1 MTEPEY
7 VYDPLERG
15 TFDAMAYNAIGRASE
30 VGTYP
35 AYGLVHSTGN
45 SGWSVGIVQW
55 DFGQPNRGDK
65 VQPMLDGYQA
75 WAQHDQRFTEREIES
90 LSVRLQ
96 TRGQVGN
103 ALTEDEKARLDSYLR
118 SDSGREFVDGLNRE
132 QIDRKWTN
140 VGEPLSQIPWLQR
153 LRETDPQQAAEI
165 VALTAKLYNQ
175 NENRGAL
182 LIGHLQQVELTS
194 GQTYAWIGDD
204 GIRGLNPVA
213 RAAILSGRD
222 GALSGVRLMNQ
233 LETGDG
239 QLSRLWREEVHT
251 NGNVGL
257 TQNFN
262 SNSTAQLL
270 DGMMRNPAAGQRI
283 RGVIDEQSP
292 ASHVV
297 IQGINALARQ
307 EIARTEL
314 NQQGELTVR
323 SPGGTEQR
331 LTPDGW
337 TAEQQQGRPV
347 PQHQQQPRQI
357 DQDDHFGP
365 GRVPG
370 RVPYPRQGAIE
381 PESYANPADR
391 LERATSLNP
400 QDKANYDR
408 AYAVVQAYGG
418 YGETEARN
426 IAAAGLLAMKES
438 RSVGEAQDV
447 GVYGERLRISSFP
460 YGREREPNFN
470 MDVIMSQ
477 AAQVPEQQSL
487 RQVEQMTLQ
496 QSQTQQ
502 QALQVA
508 QEQLQAGP
516 TIGARSLS

>member
-1 MTEPEY
+1 M
-7 VYDPLERG
+7 
-15 TFDAMAYNAIGRASE
+15 
-30 VGTYP
+30 
-35 AYGLVHSTGN
+35 
-45 SGWSVGIVQW
+45 
-55 DFGQPNRGDK
+55 
-65 VQPMLDGYQA
+65 
-75 WAQHDQRFTEREIES
+75 
-90 LSVRLQ
+90 
-96 TRGQVGN
+96 
-103 ALTEDEKARLDSYLR
+103 
-118 SDSGREFVDGLNRE
+118 
-132 QIDRKWTN
+132 
-140 VGEPLSQIPWLQR
+140 
-153 LRETDPQQAAEI
+153 
-165 VALTAKLYNQ
+165 
-175 NENRGAL
+175 
-182 LIGHLQQVELTS
+182 
-194 GQTYAWIGDD
+194 
-204 GIRGLNPVA
+204 
-213 RAAILSGRD
+213 
-222 GALSGVRLMNQ
+222 
-233 LETGDG
+233 
-239 QLSRLWREEVHT
+239 HT

-262 SNSTAQLL
+262 NNSTAQLL

-297 IQGINALARQ
+297 IQGINVLARQ

-331 LTPDGW
+331 LTPEGW
-337 TAEQQQGRPV
+337 TAEQQQGRPG

-370 RVPYPRQGAIE
+370 RVPYQRQGAIE

-391 LERATSLNP
+391 LKRATSLNP

-470 MDVIMSQ
+470 VDVILSQ

-487 RQVEQMTLQ
+487 RQVEQMTLK

-502 QALQVA
+502 QALQV
-508 QEQLQAGP
+508 EQGQQQAGP